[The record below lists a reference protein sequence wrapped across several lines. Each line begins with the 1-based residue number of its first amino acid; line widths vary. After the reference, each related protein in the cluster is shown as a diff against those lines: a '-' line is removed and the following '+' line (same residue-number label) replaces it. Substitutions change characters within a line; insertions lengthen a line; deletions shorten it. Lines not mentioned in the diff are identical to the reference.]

1 MRALVLAV
9 TLASPIALSALSD
22 PIPAQTATCDVASIN
37 PESYRLTTE
46 AQALNV
52 TKPPARWWD
61 NYNIGKDPKNPQDG
75 AIAIAERARE
85 LDDRNLL
92 AHAQLAR
99 YYVQA
104 GIDAAKARDEWK
116 RTLDGGGAIVWTG
129 TLFEI
134 DDRSFFVIA
143 FDRQGIRLY
152 RFGQLAGAM
161 RTTFGVPEF
170 PGPDREELWRALGGC
185 LPSNVPPEATIA
197 WDDVRELESGE
208 YVLAFELNRR
218 IEITSDR
225 RRRRNDDTLII
236 NLHPIMG
243 QFDYRYARYRPLITV
258 RHPNSTVGPAAFQE
272 RIRGMLIEFFDPDGS
287 IKLPKQRRAFGW

>member
-1 MRALVLAV
+1 MRAVVFAAILLSPVAAAAV
-9 TLASPIALSALSD
+9 KD
-22 PIPAQTATCDVASIN
+22 PVPAQTATCDVASIN

-52 TKPPARWWD
+52 TKPPSRWWD
-61 NYNIGKDPKNPQDG
+61 NYNIGKDPKNWQQA

-99 YYVQA
+99 HYVQA
-104 GIDAAKARDEWK
+104 GVDADKARDAWK
-116 RTLDGGGAIVWTG
+116 RTLDAGGAIVWTA
-129 TLFEI
+129 TLFDV
-134 DDRSFFVIA
+134 DDRSYFVVA

-152 RFGQLAGAM
+152 RFGQLAGAL

-185 LPSNVPPEATIA
+185 LPPAAAPEVTIP

-208 YVLAFELNRR
+208 YVLAFELSRR
-218 IEITSDR
+218 VEIRSDR
-225 RRRRNDDTLII
+225 RNRRADDTLII

-243 QFDYRYARYRPLITV
+243 QFDYRYARYQPPITL
-258 RHPNSTVGPAAFQE
+258 RHRNSTVGPAAFQE

-287 IKLPKQRRAFGW
+287 IKVPKQRRAFGW

>member
-1 MRALVLAV
+1 MRAVAAAVLGLLL
-9 TLASPIALSALSD
+9 TSGLF
-22 PIPAQTATCDVASIN
+22 AQTTGQGGAGALTCDPGALRA
-37 PESYRLTTE
+37 ESYRLTTE

-52 TKPPARWWD
+52 TKPRSRWWD
-61 NYNIGKDPKNPQDG
+61 NYDIGREPKNPQDA

-104 GIDAAKARDEWK
+104 GVDADKARDAWR
-116 RTLDGGGAIVWTG
+116 RTLDAGGAIVWTA
-129 TLFEI
+129 TLFDV
-134 DDRSFFVIA
+134 DDRSFFVVA

-152 RFGQLAGAM
+152 RFGQLAGAL

-170 PGPDREELWRALGGC
+170 PGPDREDLWRALGGC
-185 LPSNVPPEATIA
+185 FPPGVTPEATIA

-208 YVLAFELNRR
+208 YVLAFELARR
-218 IEITSDR
+218 VDIASDR
-225 RRRRNDDTLII
+225 RKRRSRDTVVI
-236 NLHPIMG
+236 NLHPVMG
-243 QFDYRYARYRPLITV
+243 EFDYRYMRYRPLV
-258 RHPNSTVGPAAFQE
+258 LARNSTVGPAAFQE

-287 IKLPKQRRAFGW
+287 IRVPKQRRWSSR